1 MQVVKSQE
9 EFQNVSV
16 SLPKKEIFSRVASGR
31 KDKCFLLANY
41 AIAFVKEGIE
51 SDTFGSEVIK
61 SKHLY
66 DSPIQP
72 RLMNKYLYHRRKKKK
87 LRLKVLQKNKF
98 NSKICMFTRKA

>member
-1 MQVVKSQE
+1 MQVVKRQE
-9 EFQNVSV
+9 EFQIVSV
-16 SLPKKEIFSRVASGR
+16 FLPKKEIFSRVASGR

-87 LRLKVLQKNKF
+87 TKTQSS
-98 NSKICMFTRKA
+98 SKKQI